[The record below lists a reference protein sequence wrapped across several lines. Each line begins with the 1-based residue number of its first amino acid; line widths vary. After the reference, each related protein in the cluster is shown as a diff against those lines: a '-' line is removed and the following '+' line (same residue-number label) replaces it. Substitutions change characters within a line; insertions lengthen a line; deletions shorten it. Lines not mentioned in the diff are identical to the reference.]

1 MNFCPST
8 LFGAAISGKGER
20 VIAAIAACALV
31 LAVSAQAKETETI
44 PNFSAADLS
53 WVKVGD
59 DFIAPAR
66 PDTIEMIEKTFV

>member
-20 VIAAIAACALV
+20 VAAAIAACALV

-66 PDTIEMIEKTFV
+66 PDTIEMNKKTFV